1 MKEKHLNLVQMV
13 LDHQLLDAN
22 YVECGKVADIEI
34 EGGPGELRVTAV
46 LTGPG
51 VAAGHLPRILQALT
65 KKIFGRR
72 VTRIPWN
79 EVRVITSQIKLGST
93 AAHLGLNAAEQK
105 VARWLARLPL
115 AK

>member
-1 MKEKHLNLVQMV
+1 MKEKYLNLVQMV
-13 LDHQLLDAN
+13 LDHQLIDAN
-22 YVECGKVADIEI
+22 YIECGKVTDIEI
-34 EGGPGELRVTAV
+34 EGGPDELRVTAL

-51 VAAGHLPRILQALT
+51 VAAGHMPRILQALIR
-65 KKIFGRR
+65 KIFGRR
-72 VTRIPWN
+72 VTRIPWS

-93 AAHLGLNAAEQK
+93 APQLGLNAAEQK